1 MGAERGVLAGE
12 DQVVFPGRAAGDRRP
27 SYCQGQGTGPHR
39 SRRGQGQTH
48 QLDRNHKGLAD
59 GVTRPGPRKES
70 PMSTPARTRVPNAIF
85 PAEAHVAAEA
95 IIAPVNALRTAVAEC
110 ALDGKL
116 HPLRNAIMRSSA
128 WLLNNA

>member
-1 MGAERGVLAGE
+1 
-12 DQVVFPGRAAGDRRP
+12 
-27 SYCQGQGTGPHR
+27 
-39 SRRGQGQTH
+39 
-48 QLDRNHKGLAD
+48 
-59 GVTRPGPRKES
+59 
-70 PMSTPARTRVPNAIF
+70 MSTPARTRVPNAIF

-128 WLLNNA
+128 WLLNNALELLKTRPLARMPCPGPENGLPAAPSANDHTGPHEYAPVQPAQALCMRRASWRGYALCVTAASG